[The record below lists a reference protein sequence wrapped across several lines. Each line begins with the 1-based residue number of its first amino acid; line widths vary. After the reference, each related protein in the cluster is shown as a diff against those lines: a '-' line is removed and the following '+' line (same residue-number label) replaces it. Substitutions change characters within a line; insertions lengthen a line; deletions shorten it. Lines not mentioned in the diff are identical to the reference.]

1 MSIKTDITRQ
11 IVFEDLSENE
21 LEDIFRLVQAE
32 RNKRN
37 KIPSRL
43 DKSGRNGY
51 YSVGKIQTLQ
61 VPGLRSAGPG
71 E

>member
-11 IVFEDLSENE
+11 IVFGDLSENE

-43 DKSGRNGY
+43 DKSGRSGY

-61 VPGLRSAGPG
+61 VPGLRTDFPG